1 MQGLMLFYA
10 THPFW
15 VWLAVAAI
23 FLAIEVATGT
33 GWLLWPAAAG
43 FLVGLLTLVVAPGLP
58 IELGLF
64 AVLTIATTYAARRFL
79 RPVLD
84 ASNPD
89 LNDPALRL
97 VGRDGEVLDGFEQRQ
112 GPGVR
117 RRQGMGRRRP
127 RGRTGRRTEG
137 AGGVRRGRGADGS
150 VGRPG
155 STGRLGSFR

>member
-1 MQGLMLFYA
+1 MHGLMLFYA

-23 FLAIEVATGT
+23 FLAVEVATGT
-33 GWLLWPAAAG
+33 GWLLWPAAAA

-64 AVLTIATTYAARRFL
+64 AVLTIVSTYLARRFL

-84 ASNPD
+84 GDGPD

-97 VGRDGEVLDGFEQRQ
+97 VGREGEALDGFHNGKGRVFVDGKEWAAVVPDGEAPAAGQR
-112 GPGVR
+112 VLVVAV
-117 RRQGMGRRRP
+117 
-127 RGRTGRRTEG
+127 EG
-137 AGGVRRGRGADGS
+137 AVLTVR
-150 VGRPG
+150 
-155 STGRLGSFR
+155 